1 MTSAHQARRGLCRRF
16 SACLPFVLAPLLA
29 AQPAHPA
36 GKDSRERDAA
46 RAAEKEGKERAA
58 KTACL
63 AGDAAKGVALLAEL
77 YVSSNDP
84 IYLFNQGR
92 CFEQNGKYAEAI
104 VRFREYQRKNK
115 QAGNVT
121 DEEAD
126 RHIAEC
132 QAFLDRDKAPA
143 PQPVAPPSAPVP
155 QPASPN
161 NPPPLPPTVA
171 KQPQTEILQ
180 PAPGSG
186 LRAAGIAGM
195 AVGVAGVAIG
205 VVLNLRANSLADEV
219 ESSPTSYDRSK
230 VSTRSSYETLAWV
243 SYGLGATCL
252 VGGAVLYYL
261 GQRQSTARS
270 ASSVALRPAVGPGQL
285 GAVLEGAF

>member
-1 MTSAHQARRGLCRRF
+1 MAAR
-16 SACLPFVLAPLLA
+16 
-29 AQPAHPA
+29 PAHPA
-36 GKDSRERDAA
+36 GKDSKERDSAQ
-46 RAAEKEGKERAA
+46 AAEKEAKERAA

-77 YVSSNDP
+77 FVSNNDP

-92 CFEQNGKYAEAI
+92 CFEQSGKYAEAI

-143 PQPVAPPSAPVP
+143 PQQVAPSSALVA
-155 QPASPN
+155 QPAAQTS
-161 NPPPLPPTVA
+161 PPPLSPAVA
-171 KQPQTEILQ
+171 KQPQTEVMQ
-180 PAPGSG
+180 PAPEPAAPGSG
-186 LRAAGIAGM
+186 LRAAGIGSM
-195 AVGVAGVAIG
+195 AVGVAGIAMG
-205 VVLNLRANSLADEV
+205 VYLNLKANSLVDEV

-230 VSTRSSYETLAWV
+230 ASTRSSYETLAWV
-243 SYGLGATCL
+243 SYSLGATCL

-261 GQRQSTARS
+261 GHRQTTARS
-270 ASSVALRPAVGPGQL
+270 ASSVALRPAVGRDRL